1 MSTTSVHRFT
11 AMGCEIAVS
20 GASPVAQTAVE
31 ELFRARD
38 RMFSRFIEQSELNR
52 VNAAAGHPVRVSEE
66 FARMMRVSLEAAAE
80 SEGLVDPTLG
90 SALVS
95 AGYDVDF
102 ALLPKNGP
110 PPERGDRGCWRRVRV
125 LGRLLFVPPTVQLDL
140 NGVVKGATVDDAV
153 ALMDGSGWVSAGG
166 DLRTGAG
173 GMIVA
178 LPGGGTVRLAR
189 GALAT
194 SGVDR
199 RWWLRGGRE
208 QHHLI
213 DPRTGSPAYAPW
225 RSVTACAATCIG
237 ADVAAKIGFLRGE
250 SGPRWLD
257 ERGVAAWFVGR
268 DGVELVNETW
278 RRSMVREG
286 ACI

>member
-1 MSTTSVHRFT
+1 
-11 AMGCEIAVS
+11 MGCEIAVS
-20 GASPVAQTAVE
+20 GASPSLQTVVE

-38 RMFSRFIEQSELNR
+38 RTFSRFFEQSELNR

-80 SEGLVDPTLG
+80 SGGLVDPTLG
-90 SALVS
+90 SALLS

-102 ALLPKNGP
+102 ALLPRSGP
-110 PPERGDRGCWRRVRV
+110 APEPGGLGCWRGVRL
-125 LGRLLFVPPTVQLDL
+125 LGRLLFVPPDVQLDL

-153 ALMDGSGWVSAGG
+153 ALMRGSGWVSAGG
-166 DLRTGAG
+166 DLRTGAE

-178 LPGGGTVRLAR
+178 LPGGGTVRLER

-199 RWWLRGGRE
+199 RRWLRGSRE

-213 DPRTGSPAYAPW
+213 DPHTGVPASSPW
-225 RSVTACAATCIG
+225 RSVTACAATCLG

-257 ERGVAAWFVGR
+257 ERGVAAWFVRR
-268 DGVELVNETW
+268 DGGEVVNETW
-278 RRSMVREG
+278 MRSVEREG